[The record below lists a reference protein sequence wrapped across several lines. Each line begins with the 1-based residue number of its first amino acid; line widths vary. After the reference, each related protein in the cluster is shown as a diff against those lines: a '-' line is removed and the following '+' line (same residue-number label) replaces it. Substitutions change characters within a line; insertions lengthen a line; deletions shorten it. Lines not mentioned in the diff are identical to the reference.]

1 MTVPDLPGCVA
12 DGETVDAAIAEAHDA
27 FELWQGG
34 QGRNSWTR
42 RVAGAQELGPAAGDT
57 HRSGRR
63 ALEPVGSDLSR
74 PRLAE
79 GSGLREVWFVMEH
92 KVRAIEDRFNIELR
106 IPEDYPKTPPNAYE
120 TGDRLN
126 GYHHLFTDGRLCLG
140 APVEV
145 CKQFAMQPTLLS
157 FVEELVVPFLFSF
170 SYERQYGEMPFGELA
185 HGGEGLLDYYV
196 DFFRTSEEKTISLLI
211 YVAVDNRNRHG
222 SCPCGSGRRL
232 ENCHGPSS
240 RSNAPYC

>member
-1 MTVPDLPGCVA
+1 MDMSLLTCQMKALQVRYPGLALVQRRPGYLA
-12 DGETVDAAIAEAHDA
+12 VRGEI
-27 FELWQGG
+27 
-34 QGRNSWTR
+34 
-42 RVAGAQELGPAAGDT
+42 
-57 HRSGRR
+57 
-63 ALEPVGSDLSR
+63 
-74 PRLAE
+74 
-79 GSGLREVWFVMEH
+79 WFVMEH
-92 KVRAIEDRFNIELR
+92 KARAIEDRFNIELR

-120 TGDRLN
+120 TGGRLN

-145 CKQFAMQPTLLS
+145 CKQFAMQSTLLS

-196 DFFRTSEEKTISLLI
+196 DFFRTSKEKTISLLI
-211 YVAVDNRNRHG
+211 YLAVDDRNRHG

-232 ENCHGPSS
+232 ERCHGPRLDTLGTYLTTHAINDELRELVSAS
-240 RSNAPYC
+240 RMIRGHRRMVLPRRLRRRLEKQLK